1 VTSGSAAI
9 LISHAN
15 LGRAASFIHINRGI
29 KMRTL
34 GSILR
39 RCGLA
44 IAAFCLA
51 PAAVAAPL
59 GEFVVYKAE
68 GGPCSG
74 LCQPGAN
81 ITGAT
86 LSGLLYSP
94 KQPGRTGVVLV
105 PQGMGGFIDGL
116 HDYNPLAQQ
125 LMDAGYYLLLAN
137 MRTASGWTYERFESA
152 LPDVAAAVK
161 TLKARGVENV
171 ILLGTSLG
179 GPRIAYYAWKA
190 NEPSLKAL
198 IFMSSITSPWG
209 EGRVRLSKEKLAA
222 FDAFLERAR
231 QLVRDGKGK
240 ELVCFNYFQATGNGH
255 CEPGGAGSTMS
266 AASFLSMFGSP
277 KDSDVNITNYGS
289 QIKVPVAVVHSR
301 HDEVSHVAI
310 GQGIHDAFPN
320 AKTRDLVWIDEP
332 SISHYLSPGLAAN
345 RYAQEVVKWL
355 TRNVPA
361 K

>member
-1 VTSGSAAI
+1 
-9 LISHAN
+9 
-15 LGRAASFIHINRGI
+15 
-29 KMRTL
+29 MRTL
-34 GSILR
+34 GSIF
-39 RCGLA
+39 
-44 IAAFCLA
+44 AALCLA
-51 PAAVAAPL
+51 SSAAAAPL

-94 KQPGRTGVVLV
+94 KGPGKTGIVLA
-105 PQGMGGFIDGL
+105 PQGQGGFIDGL
-116 HDYNPLAQQ
+116 HDYNPLAQK
-125 LMDAGYYLLLAN
+125 LTDAGYYLLLAN

-152 LPDVAAAVK
+152 LPDVGAAVK
-161 TLKARGVENV
+161 LMKSRGVENI

-190 NEPSLKAL
+190 NDPAIKAL

-209 EGRVRLSKEKLAA
+209 EGRVRLSKEKIAS
-222 FDAFLERAR
+222 FDAFLEGAR
-231 QLVRDGKGK
+231 KLVREGKGRDM
-240 ELVCFNYFQATGNGH
+240 VCFNYFQATGDGH
-255 CEPGGAGSTMS
+255 CEPGGSGSTMS

-277 KDSDVNITNYGS
+277 TDSDVNITNYADK
-289 QIKVPVAVVHSR
+289 ITVPVAVVHSR
-301 HDEVSHVAI
+301 HDEVSHVEI
-310 GQGIHDAFPN
+310 GQGIYDAFRN
-320 AKTRDLVWIDEP
+320 SKHRDLVWIDEP

-345 RYAQEVVKWL
+345 RYAEEVTKWL
-355 TRNVPA
+355 VKNVPA

>member
-1 VTSGSAAI
+1 MR
-9 LISHAN
+9 IS
-15 LGRAASFIHINRGI
+15 R
-29 KMRTL
+29 
-34 GSILR
+34 SIFT
-39 RCGLA
+39 RCGAA
-44 IAAFCLA
+44 IAALCLA
-51 PAAVAAPL
+51 TVATAAPL

-94 KQPGRTGVVLV
+94 KRPGKTGMVLV

-125 LMDAGYYLLLAN
+125 LTDAGYYLLLAN
-137 MRTASGWTYERFESA
+137 MRTASGWAYERFESA
-152 LPDVAAAVK
+152 LPDVGAAVK
-161 TLKARGVENV
+161 MLKSRGVENI

-198 IFMSSITSPWG
+198 VFMSSITSPWG

-222 FDAFLERAR
+222 FDAFLESAR
-231 QLVRDGKGK
+231 KLVREGKGK
-240 ELVCFNYFQATGNGH
+240 DMVCFNYFQATGNGY

-277 KDSDVNITNYGS
+277 KDSDVNFTNYGDK
-289 QIKVPVAVVHSR
+289 IRLPVVVVHSR
-301 HDEVSHVAI
+301 HDEVSHVEVA
-310 GQGIHDAFPN
+310 QGIYDAFPN
-320 AKTRDLVWIDEP
+320 SPKRELVWITEP
-332 SISHYLSPGLAAN
+332 TISHYLSPGLAAN
-345 RYAQEVVKWL
+345 RYAEEVTKWL
-355 TRNVPA
+355 VRNVPA

>member
-1 VTSGSAAI
+1 
-9 LISHAN
+9 
-15 LGRAASFIHINRGI
+15 
-29 KMRTL
+29 MRTP
-34 GSILR
+34 GSIFS
-39 RCGLA
+39 RCGVMF
-44 IAAFCLA
+44 AALCLA
-51 PAAVAAPL
+51 SIAGAAPL
-59 GEFVVYKAE
+59 GEFVVYRAE

-81 ITGAT
+81 INGAT

-94 KQPGRTGVVLV
+94 KRPGKTGVVLV

-125 LMDAGYYLLLAN
+125 LTDAGYYLMLSN
-137 MRTASGWTYERFESA
+137 MRTASGWAYERFESA

-161 TLKARGVENV
+161 ALKSRGVENV

-179 GPRIAYYAWKA
+179 GPRIAYYAYKA
-190 NEPSLKAL
+190 NDPSVKAL

-222 FDAFLERAR
+222 FDAFLESAR
-231 QLVRDGKGK
+231 KLVRDGKGRDM
-240 ELVCFNYFQATGNGH
+240 VCYNYFQATGNGH
-255 CEPGGAGSTMS
+255 CDPGGACSTMS

-277 KDSDVNITNYGS
+277 QDSDVNITNYADK
-289 QIKVPVAVVHSR
+289 ITAMVAVVHSK
-301 HDEVSHVAI
+301 HDEVSHVEI
-310 GQGIHDAFPN
+310 GQGIYDAFSH
-320 AKTRDLVWIDEP
+320 ASKRDLVWIDEP

-345 RYAQEVVKWL
+345 RYAQEVTKWL
-355 TRNVPA
+355 VKNVPA